1 MKFEIENRKGELKM
15 ENENQKPKLSL
26 DDIFNI
32 RDEVCDSRE
41 DDCTACPFDKFCSS
55 LTDVFDYKDKIE
67 IICAEW
73 EKKRPTLAE
82 KINEIL
88 KPYDMRLGAG
98 NYICFMDEDT
108 VAYTKDELVNKLYT
122 TRWKGHANE

>member
-1 MKFEIENRKGELKM
+1 M

-41 DDCTACPFDKFCSS
+41 DDCTVCPFGKFCSS

-88 KPYDMRLGAG
+88 KPYGMKLMNG
-98 NYICFMDEDT
+98 NHYIWFDNDNMKFHTSEFH
-108 VAYTKDELVNKLYT
+108 TKDELINKLYKT
-122 TRWKGHANE
+122 KWEGKLNE